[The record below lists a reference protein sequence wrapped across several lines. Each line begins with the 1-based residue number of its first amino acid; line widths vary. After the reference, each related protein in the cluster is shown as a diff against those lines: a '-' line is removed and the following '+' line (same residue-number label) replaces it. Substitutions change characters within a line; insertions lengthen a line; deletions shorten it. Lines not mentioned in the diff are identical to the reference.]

1 MLVQEKEKMYIEL
14 KNILARQPGPEVAE
28 QLNIYRQNLR
38 EKTKQLKSMASELT
52 MYQASVSELKYDI
65 DQLNKELMVPHR

>member
-1 MLVQEKEKMYIEL
+1 MYIEL